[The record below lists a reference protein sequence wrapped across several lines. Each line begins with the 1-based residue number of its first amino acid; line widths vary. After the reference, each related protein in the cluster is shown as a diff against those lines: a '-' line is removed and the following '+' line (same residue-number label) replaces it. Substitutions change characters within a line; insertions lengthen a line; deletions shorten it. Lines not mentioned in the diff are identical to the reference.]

1 MRAIKSTFPCSV
13 YSSHS
18 DILATFE
25 KKLKLSMLDTKK
37 KGKSC
42 DELTLAEI
50 AEFSCTLKRKF

>member
-37 KGKSC
+37 KSC